1 MSATIDT
8 SEFAHYFATPV
19 MNKLEPCPV
28 VTVGS
33 TQKLVIEFFA
43 DDLTSRL
50 GEVFEMYICMSIT

>member
-33 TQKLVIEFFA
+33 TLNYVGEFFA
-43 DDLTSRL
+43 DDLTPKL
-50 GEVFEMYICMSIT
+50 GEVFNV